1 MTNKLNKT
9 NILEVSD
16 VFANMIDTAKDFEGS
31 DRGILIS
38 KDNQILE
45 RNIDFFYKKNI
56 DFFYKNKSFKLTIA
70 ENDD

>member
-1 MTNKLNKT
+1 MKAKKT

-45 RNIDFFYKKNI
+45 RNIDFFYKNC
-56 DFFYKNKSFKLTIA
+56 KSL
-70 ENDD
+70 